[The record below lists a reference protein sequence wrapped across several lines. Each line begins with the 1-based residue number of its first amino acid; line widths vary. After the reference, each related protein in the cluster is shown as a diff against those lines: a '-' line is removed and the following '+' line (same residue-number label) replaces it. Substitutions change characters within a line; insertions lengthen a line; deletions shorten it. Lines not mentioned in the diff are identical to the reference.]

1 MEKVDLKNIY
11 LKFFEERGHKIIP
24 SAPVIPENDP
34 TCLFNTAGMQPL
46 VPYLKGEP
54 HPEGTRLTDVQKCFR
69 TNDLDEVGDKTHHTF
84 FEMLGNW
91 SLGDYFKKESI
102 TWSFELLT
110 KYLKIPVEKLSVTV
124 FKGNDI
130 VPADNES
137 ADLWKSLGIPEN
149 RIAFLGEDDNWWPN
163 MELTGPCGPD
173 TEIFYWRSDE
183 EVPSDF
189 DPENDNWVE
198 IWNNVFMQYNH
209 KPDGTFEPLKN
220 KNVDTGM
227 GVERVV
233 AVLEGQT
240 DNYKSSI
247 WTDLIKKV
255 EEVSEKNYDDEKYT
269 RSMRIIADHIRAV
282 VILSGDDAGIK
293 PSNTDQGYILRRL
306 IRRMIRYAKKLD
318 IDINSNWE
326 QELAKVVIDEYKPYY
341 KELERNEKAI
351 LEVLANEKNK
361 FNKTLEKGLR
371 EFEKLTRNIEGTEI
385 SKDIAFKLYDTYGF
399 PIELTEELA
408 KEQGLT
414 VDIGG
419 FKKKFEEHQALS
431 RKGAE
436 QKFKGGLASTGEME
450 TKYHTATHLLNAA
463 LKKVLGS
470 HVHQKGSNITA
481 ERMRFDFSHDSKMTP
496 EEKQQTEDLVN
507 EYIKMAIPVEKLE
520 MPKEEA
526 IKMGAECEFIERYPD
541 IVTVYKIGDVST
553 EICGGPHVSNTS
565 ELGKFKIKKEESSS
579 AGVRR
584 IKAVL
589 IEE

>member
-247 WTDLIKKV
+247 WTDLIKKI

-414 VDIGG
+414 VDIEG
-419 FKKKFEEHQALS
+419 FKMKFEEHQALS

-541 IVTVYKIGDVST
+541 IVTVYKIGDVSI